1 VTPVGNGDQ
10 MQVIEADRGTSG
22 ASVGLLEVAMV
33 DLKGTKAATDG
44 TKVTTENVIGAAM
57 EDLSEKN
64 RGEVEHEQQHELEE
78 EMAERRRK
86 KLACFQKAHSGVV
99 KKGDTAKAS
108 TSVNSPFSK
117 YGADMEGIT
126 PALTDSVHGSVESL
140 KLEFKQESEKMPRQV
155 RAIVQ
160 QVLDESRD
168 KREMGSTSTGNIVH
182 GPDVMATLGS
192 PMGAGPPAALLPDSG
207 LRPWLT
213 CLPICI
219 LCQAVGHACCHRGGL
234 YRDVRQC
241 EGPGH

>member
-1 VTPVGNGDQ
+1 
-10 MQVIEADRGTSG
+10 
-22 ASVGLLEVAMV
+22 
-33 DLKGTKAATDG
+33 
-44 TKVTTENVIGAAM
+44 
-57 EDLSEKN
+57 
-64 RGEVEHEQQHELEE
+64 
-78 EMAERRRK
+78 MAERRRK

-117 YGADMEGIT
+117 YGVDMEGIT

-182 GPDVMATLGS
+182 GPDAMATLGS
-192 PMGAGPPAALLPDSG
+192 PMGAGPPAGLLPDSG

-234 YRDVRQC
+234 YRDVRQR
-241 EGPGH
+241 EGPGR